1 MNSNQYQLSGAPG
14 THHRRGHSPPEW
26 MTEYTERP
34 TGMLRGDGKLY
45 FPKMAST
52 TRAVL
57 HAFLES
63 SLPRTHMKWQS
74 LCSFLV
80 NVGRHLWLL
89 PNRCSG
95 SVATCPPRL
104 RWKRPCSSCSSLL
117 GHLPLEPW
125 HHALRK
131 PKPLREATWSYSG
144 WQPQLRFKA
153 RASTNH
159 HICEW
164 GSLKGL

>member
-1 MNSNQYQLSGAPG
+1 MNSNQSQLSGAPG

-63 SLPRTHMKWQS
+63 SLPRTRMKWQS
-74 LCSFLV
+74 LCSLLV
-80 NVGRHLWLL
+80 NVGRHL
-89 PNRCSG
+89 
-95 SVATCPPRL
+95 
-104 RWKRPCSSCSSLL
+104 
-117 GHLPLEPW
+117 
-125 HHALRK
+125 
-131 PKPLREATWSYSG
+131 
-144 WQPQLRFKA
+144 
-153 RASTNH
+153 
-159 HICEW
+159 
-164 GSLKGL
+164 